1 MTDQFRYI
9 KLGKAGDRES
19 DCIENGRCF
28 IGFGSGEE
36 NNFTHCIEASRDKNS
51 QLWDALRKEFES
63 NHMDPG
69 SRQSKQAASSATN
82 QLRYFFEADETTIWI
97 TFHSGKLYWARLNTE
112 LPPIRADG
120 GSYRSTLKSWSSM
133 DGYGQEMICES
144 LAGSLT
150 KLQMY
155 RGTSCDLDLSS
166 RNYIKRRLNGEQQPH
181 IKIIQN
187 AKKQLKKG
195 VQEAIKTLT
204 PNDFELLTELIFSKS
219 LRRISSTGKVQKF
232 VDIVFENPLA
242 LSGGD
247 DRKICVQVKSHTSIQ
262 ELEDY
267 LNDDAISTYSSFYY
281 VYHSSDDLTSDYLS
295 KSTHNDENIIL
306 LGVEG
311 ISQLA
316 IDSGLL
322 NWIVDKS
329 D

>member
-1 MTDQFRYI
+1 
-9 KLGKAGDRES
+9 
-19 DCIENGRCF
+19 
-28 IGFGSGEE
+28 
-36 NNFTHCIEASRDKNS
+36 
-51 QLWDALRKEFES
+51 
-63 NHMDPG
+63 MDPG
-69 SRQSKQAASSATN
+69 SRQSKQAASSAVN
-82 QLRYFFEADETTIWI
+82 QLRYFYESDETTIWI
-97 TFHSGKLYWARLNTE
+97 TFHGGKLYWARLDPNL
-112 LPPIRADG
+112 LPKKIEG
-120 GSYRSTLKSWSSM
+120 GSYRNTLEGWSCM

-155 RGTSCDLDLSS
+155 RGTSCDLDQSS
-166 RNYIKRRLNGEQQPH
+166 CNYIRRRLNGEQQPH

-187 AKKQLKKG
+187 ARKELKNG

-204 PNDFELLTELIFSKS
+204 PQDFELLTELIFSKS

-242 LSGGD
+242 LSGAD
-247 DRKICVQVKSHTSIQ
+247 DRKNICVQVKSHTSIK

-267 LNDDAISTYSSFYY
+267 LNDDAILTYSSFYY
-281 VYHSSDDLTSDYLS
+281 VYHSSEDLTPDYIS
-295 KSTHNDENIIL
+295 KTNYSEESIIL
-306 LGVEG
+306 LGVEE

>member
-1 MTDQFRYI
+1 MKDQFRYI

-19 DCIENGRCF
+19 DCIENGCCF
-28 IGFGSGEE
+28 IGFGSGDEE
-36 NNFTHCIEASRDKNS
+36 QFEQCLEASKSKNN
-51 QLWDALRKEFES
+51 QLWEQLRHDFEAK
-63 NHMDPG
+63 HIDPG
-69 SRQSKQAASSATN
+69 SRQSKQAASSAIN
-82 QLRYFFEADETTIWI
+82 QLRYFYEADDTTIWI
-97 TFHSGKLYWARLNTE
+97 TFHSGKLYWARLNSQIS
-112 LPPIRADG
+112 PIRADG
-120 GSYRSTLKSWSSM
+120 GSYRTTLESWSCM

-155 RGTSCDLDLSS
+155 RGTSCDLDLPSC
-166 RNYIKRRLNGEQQPH
+166 NYIRRRLNGEQQPH

-187 AKKQLKKG
+187 ARRQLKKG
-195 VQEAIKTLT
+195 VQEAIQTLT
-204 PNDFELLTELIFSKS
+204 PQDFELLTELIFSKS

-247 DRKICVQVKSHTSIQ
+247 DRKICVQVKSHTSIN

-267 LNDDAISTYSSFYY
+267 LNDDAIATYSSFYY
-281 VYHSSDDLTSDYLS
+281 VYHSSEDLTSDYVS
-295 KSTHNDENIIL
+295 KSTYSGQDIIL
-306 LGVEG
+306 LGVEE